1 MKFFVKPLGRSRFIE
16 IKAHFEAITE
26 TETVVQLAS
35 WRPGR
40 YEMGNFAKNIRKF
53 RVFNENGKTLL
64 YRKQSKDS
72 WCIVN
77 PEMLDF
83 TIAYEYYANELNA
96 GSTYS
101 GADLLFINPINCFIF
116 LAKQIDMACSLEL
129 DIPIGIEIATTLQ
142 KHGDYFTAKN
152 IHEMLDSP
160 ILCSPNLEKMSFVYD
175 SVTFNLWF
183 YGKNSLNKSVFA
195 DQVKQYTAAQ
205 KAVFKEFDS
214 TEYNYYYIFLP
225 TRFHHGVEH
234 VDSTVIVMGPGEQF
248 HELDYHQNLLA
259 ISSHEL
265 FHYWNIKRIR
275 PQTMFPY
282 DYSRENYSELGFV
295 YEGITTYFGDYM
307 LLKSAVFS
315 FEDYVNQFNADL
327 DKHYENEGRFNY
339 SLGHSSFDTWLDG
352 YVPGVPGRKVS
363 IYTEGM
369 LAALILDVELRKSS
383 NNNFCLADVMHFM
396 YSEIYKSNKGYTLD
410 DFINLCRR
418 GANKNIGRL
427 IQELVFEIGYIN
439 TYLEE
444 SLNYIGLTLEVK
456 ESEFIHEQKYGFKIS
471 NGSVPVISV
480 VDSNSPAEEAG
491 LCVNDALLLVNN
503 APVDNGADW
512 NQAFLSGGEVMAWN
526 AIEGNKAVRLR
537 NDGTSYFE
545 SKRLIKVKNC
555 SANQKLNFEIWSG
568 QSF

>member
-16 IKAHFEAITE
+16 ITTHFEAITE

-40 YEMGNFAKNIRKF
+40 YEMGNFAKNVRKF
-53 RVFNENGKTLL
+53 RVISESGEPLS

-77 PEMLDF
+77 PEMLNF
-83 TIAYEYYANELNA
+83 TVAYEYYANELNA

-116 LAKQIDMACSLEL
+116 QAKHMEKACSLEI

-142 KHGDYFTAKN
+142 NHGDYFTAKDV
-152 IHEMLDSP
+152 HEMLDSP
-160 ILCSPNLEKMSFVYD
+160 ILCSPNLEKMSFDYD

-183 YGKNSLNKSVFA
+183 YGKNSLNKMVFL
-195 DQVKQYTAAQ
+195 DQVKQYTEAQ
-205 KAVFKEFDS
+205 KAVFREFDS
-214 TEYNYYYIFLP
+214 SQYNYYFIFLP

-248 HELDYHQNLLA
+248 HEPYYHQNLLA

-275 PQTMFPY
+275 PQTMLPY
-282 DYSRENYSELGFV
+282 DYSRENYSELGFI
-295 YEGITTYFGDYM
+295 YEGITTYFGDYL
-307 LLKSAVFS
+307 LLKSGVFS
-315 FEDYVNQFNADL
+315 FEDYVTQFNADL

-339 SLGHSSFDTWLDG
+339 SLAHSSFDTWLDG

-363 IYTEGM
+363 IYTEGL
-369 LAALILDVELRKSS
+369 LASLILDVELRKAS
-383 NNNFCLADVMHFM
+383 NNGFSLADVMYLM
-396 YSEIYKSNKGYTLD
+396 YSEIYKRNKGYTFD
-410 DFINLCRR
+410 DFISLCQR

-427 IQELVFEIGYIN
+427 VHELVFEIGHIS

-444 SLNYIGLTLEVK
+444 RLNYFGLTLEAK
-456 ESEFIHEQKYGFKIS
+456 ESEFTHEQKYGFKIS

-480 VDSNSPAEEAG
+480 VVGNSPAEQAG

-512 NQAFLSGGEVMAWN
+512 NQAFLTGGEIMAWN
-526 AIEGNKAVRLR
+526 AIEGNKAVLLR

-545 SKRLIKVKNC
+545 SKHLIKIKNC
-555 SANQKLNFEIWSG
+555 NANQKLNFEIWSG

>member
-16 IKAHFEAITE
+16 IKVHFEAVTE
-26 TETVVQLAS
+26 TETLVQLAS

-53 RVFNENGKTLL
+53 RVFNENGESLL

-72 WCIVN
+72 WCIEN

-83 TIAYEYYANELNA
+83 TITYEYYANELNA

-101 GADLLFINPINCFIF
+101 GSDLLFINPINCFIF
-116 LAKQIDMACSLEL
+116 QAKHMEKACSLEI

-142 KHGDYFTAKN
+142 NHGDYFTAKDV
-152 IHEMLDSP
+152 HEMLDSP
-160 ILCSPNLEKMSFVYD
+160 ILCSPNLEKMSFDYD

-183 YGKNSLNKSVFA
+183 YGKNSLNKMVFL
-195 DQVKQYTAAQ
+195 DQVKQYTEAQ
-205 KAVFKEFDS
+205 KAVFREFDS
-214 TEYNYYYIFLP
+214 SQYNYYFIFLP

-248 HELDYHQNLLA
+248 HEPYYHQNLLA

-275 PQTMFPY
+275 PQTMLPY
-282 DYSRENYSELGFV
+282 DYSRENYSELGFI
-295 YEGITTYFGDYM
+295 YEGITTYFGDYL
-307 LLKSAVFS
+307 LLKSGVFS
-315 FEDYVNQFNADL
+315 FEDYVTQFNADL

-339 SLGHSSFDTWLDG
+339 SLAHSSFDTWLDG

-363 IYTEGM
+363 IYTEGL
-369 LAALILDVELRKSS
+369 LASLILDVELRKAS
-383 NNNFCLADVMHFM
+383 NNGFSLADVMYLM
-396 YSEIYKSNKGYTLD
+396 YSEIYKKNKGYTLD
-410 DFINLCRR
+410 DFISLCQR

-427 IQELVFEIGYIN
+427 VHELVFEIGHIN

-444 SLNYIGLTLEVK
+444 RLNYFGLTLEAK
-456 ESEFIHEQKYGFKIS
+456 ESEFTHEQKYGFKIS

-480 VDSNSPAEEAG
+480 VVGNSPAEQAG

-512 NQAFLSGGEVMAWN
+512 NQAFLTGGEIMAWN
-526 AIEGNKAVRLR
+526 AIEGNKAVLLR

-545 SKRLIKVKNC
+545 SKRLIKIKTCN
-555 SANQKLNFEIWSG
+555 ANQKLNFEIWSG